1 MRFTIKQ
8 ARSYAGFTQAEMA
21 EKLGIHRSTYMK
33 IENDPS
39 IATLGQIARIS
50 EITGVTIDQIFLG
63 YNSTNVEHTA

>member
-8 ARSYAGFTQAEMA
+8 ARSYAGLTQAEMA

-39 IATLGQIARIS
+39 IATLGQISRIS

>member
-21 EKLGIHRSTYMK
+21 KKLGIHHSTYMK

-39 IATLGQIARIS
+39 MATLRQISRIS
-50 EITGVTIDQIFLG
+50 EITGVTIEQFFLE
-63 YNSTNVEHTA
+63 YSSTNVDHTA

>member
-39 IATLGQIARIS
+39 IATLGQISRIS

-63 YNSTNVEHTA
+63 YSSTNVEHTA

>member
-39 IATLGQIARIS
+39 IATLGQISRIS

>member
-8 ARSYAGFTQAEMA
+8 ARSYAGFTQAEKA

-39 IATLGQIARIS
+39 IATLGQISRIS

>member
-8 ARSYAGFTQAEMA
+8 ARAYAGFTQTEMA

-39 IATLGQIARIS
+39 LATIGQIFRIS
-50 EITGVTIDQIFLG
+50 EITGIGIEQFFLG
-63 YNSTNVEHTA
+63 NNSTNVEHTA

>member
-33 IENDPS
+33 IEKDPS
-39 IATLGQIARIS
+39 IATLGQISRIS

-63 YNSTNVEHTA
+63 YSSINVEHTA